1 MNLRAQDGRALNPV
15 QIENELLRLG
25 QELEEITEKMGEQG
39 EAVGRWEVA
48 YKRAK
53 ARARLQSV
61 EKNDGA
67 RDAYATL
74 QSITE
79 FEAWRVGDSVYSA
92 MRDRSFTIRVQIE
105 ILRSLA
111 ANVRHQSG

>member
-1 MNLRAQDGRALNPV
+1 MNIHPQDGRALNPS
-15 QIENELLRLG
+15 QIENELLRLA
-25 QELEEITEKMGEQG
+25 QELEDITEKMGEQG
-39 EAVGRWEVA
+39 EYVGKAEVA
-48 YKRAK
+48 YKRVK
-53 ARARLQSV
+53 ARSRLQST

-105 ILRSLA
+105 ILRTIA
-111 ANVRHQSG
+111 ANTRHQTG

>member
-1 MNLRAQDGRALNPV
+1 MNLKPQDGHALNPV
-15 QIENELLRLG
+15 QVENELLRLG
-25 QELEEITEKMGEQG
+25 NELEEITEKMGQQG

-53 ARARLQSV
+53 ARARLQST

-74 QSITE
+74 QAINE
-79 FEAWRVGDSVYSA
+79 FESWRVGDAVYSA

-105 ILRSLA
+105 ILRSVC